1 MNVILRGSILYAA
14 ECYYDLKEKE
24 LRIIERI
31 EEKFMRNLL
40 KTTTGCPIVQLYLE
54 LGQIPARYQIMK
66 LRLLFLKSILHE
78 KEDSRL
84 SLFLNLQLEE
94 RKKGDWISTCLADLK
109 SLSIY
114 ETLEEIKK
122 IPKNQLKNQISKKI
136 REQAFEYLKSKQK
149 KKGRGIKYL
158 DFEMAEYL
166 MPNDQN
172 MNIQNQQYL
181 FSIRNG
187 MVDIPAN
194 FGNKAQCI
202 CGENEVKILKRFRNN
217 MEIRTK
223 LKIIFPCDRISD
235 PLISALEISNGN
247 K

>member
-1 MNVILRGSILYAA
+1 MPKQI
-14 ECYYDLKEKE
+14 K
-24 LRIIERI
+24 
-31 EEKFMRNLL
+31 LL
-40 KTTTGCPIVQLYLE
+40 
-54 LGQIPARYQIMK
+54 
-66 LRLLFLKSILHE
+66 LHE
-78 KEDSRL
+78 KEYSRL

-122 IPKNQLKNQISKKI
+122 IPKNQFKNQISKKI

-149 KKGRGIKYL
+149 KKGRGIKYS

-194 FGNKAQCI
+194 FGSKAQCI
-202 CGENEVKILKRFRNN
+202 CGENEIMQHIYSCEHLNNEKEEVNFEKIYTGTLTEQVKILKRFRNN

-223 LKIIFPCDRISD
+223 LKIIIPCDRISD